1 MSDTR
6 PSTPH
11 GLFSWLGQLV
21 LYGLFAL
28 AIGVFSQWPPYH
40 PLGAE
45 QALIKLSVS
54 HVGKPIGECRKLSQA
69 ELDKLPPNMRFPE
82 QCPRER
88 SPLTMRV
95 ELDGKSVLDR
105 VVPPTECN
113 AIAQQQARKLAAKP
127 LSALVETKRLMKKG
141 QGPAVLERMGEEG
154 ASFGRMLREPAA
166 REAFTAFME
175 KRKPDFSKV

>member
-88 SPLTMRV
+88 APLTMRV

-105 VVPPTECN
+105 VVPPTG
-113 AIAQQQARKLAAKP
+113 
-127 LSALVETKRLMKKG
+127 LSKD
-141 QGPAVLERMGEEG
+141 G
-154 ASFGRMLREPAA
+154 ASSIYERLAVPAGNHHLEVSLNDDVRPGA
-166 REAFTAFME
+166 QTYTRSADVTLA
-175 KRKPDFSKV
+175 PGQVLVVDFDANQGAIVLQ